1 MFNVFCNY
9 IFQFFAYH
17 KLYPFHNHLLPDNY
31 TPIQDT
37 DPKDSMSI
45 LEQFFEALP
54 GLTVLFIESIPI
66 EVIPGLK
73 VQLPIPAHTELAGL
87 KVPPIEAILI
97 EVPSPKQPVQHI
109 QSIPIEV
116 IPGHSVHLASS
127 ALFENRAFRG
137 NSLPAREAITIEA
150 IPIPIEAILIEAVP
164 IEAIPI

>member
-1 MFNVFCNY
+1 M
-9 IFQFFAYH
+9 
-17 KLYPFHNHLLPDNY
+17 
-31 TPIQDT
+31 
-37 DPKDSMSI
+37 
-45 LEQFFEALP
+45 
-54 GLTVLFIESIPI
+54 
-66 EVIPGLK
+66 
-73 VQLPIPAHTELAGL
+73 
-87 KVPPIEAILI
+87 PPIEAILI

-164 IEAIPI
+164 IGAIPI